1 MALFRY
7 KALNDMGKKVV
18 GVIDAD
24 SLALA
29 QERLLREQVM
39 VTDLTLLEKKEDK
52 IVLSPPLLLNFT
64 RELSQLLRAGLP
76 LYESLLTIEEKYRR
90 HRTHPL
96 FLDLCDKLK
105 SGSSLSHIL
114 KKYPK
119 SFDAIY
125 LSLVHAGEKSGSLP
139 QIFDQL
145 TLLIS
150 RQQRLKKQLISSL
163 TYPGILFGFCMI
175 VVASLLFFVVP
186 SLQELFDG
194 RNVHP
199 LTRTVLAISKWVNA
213 NTLLLFSALTA
224 LVVGPMVFLRMP
236 NGRLLLQRFLLK
248 VPIFKTLLLDSALI
262 RFCRSCSLLLAGGV
276 PLIEALTLARKTM
289 KLVELEQAIESA
301 EKKIVEGERLS
312 QQLKRSPLIP
322 PVVIR
327 MLSIAE
333 ETGTMGHM
341 LQKIAEIYDEELEKN
356 LAQLTTFLQPA
367 LLLTLGAIV
376 GLVVLSILLPL
387 TDVSSF
393 MNN

>member
-105 SGSSLSHIL
+105 SGSSLSYIL

-224 LVVGPMVFLRMP
+224 IVLGPFVFLRMP